1 MKNTI
6 NDMDTFLSAFKDFL
20 LQRQDFADD
29 NGSTVF
35 LWSLHTQFE
44 DETGAFGVTFRSDM
58 VKK

>member
-1 MKNTI
+1 MKNTTGEQK
-6 NDMDTFLSAFKDFL
+6 NKYYQNLGD
-20 LQRQDFADD
+20 ADD

-35 LWSLHTQFE
+35 PWSLHTQFE